1 MSDRDKVLAAQRR
14 MARGGNIQRE
24 RARERERER
33 VSEWART
40 REGDEM
46 RRGGTK

>member
-24 RARERERER
+24 RARERARERER
-33 VSEWART
+33 ERESERVG
-40 REGDEM
+40 ENK
-46 RRGGTK
+46 GGG